1 MIEPILWEY
10 RLETFGTF
18 FSAPKDEDLQ
28 TSLDEWGEEG
38 WEVINLFKSSNGEK
52 YTVVAK
58 RPLTVAV
65 RRQRTYP
72 GR

>member
-1 MIEPILWEY
+1 MIEPIQWEY

-28 TSLDEWGEEG
+28 ASLDEWGEEG
-38 WEVINLFKSSNGEK
+38 WEVINIFKSSNGEK

-58 RPLTVAV
+58 RPLTVAA

-72 GR
+72 TR